1 MSSSIDL
8 IDVGQVFAV
17 RGKDDGRQQDFVALQ
32 GVDLHVEAGEFL
44 SLVGP
49 SGCGKSTVLDLIA
62 GLSTPTSGR
71 LLVDGEPIDGPGLNR
86 SVVFQQYTLLPW
98 RTALGNVE
106 LALEAAG
113 GLSRRERSDRAR
125 EYLDLVGLSEFA
137 TRYPHELSGGMK
149 QRVAIARSLSHQPE
163 VLLMDEPFGAL
174 DAQTREH
181 LQEQLLEIWASTG
194 TTVVFITHDIEEAVF
209 LGQRVAV
216 MSARPG
222 RIAEMITVDLD
233 RDHLADQDIRS
244 TPEFGHYRNQIWSL
258 LRQGELGKRRAANRN
273 TQEEVESVA

>member
-113 GLSRRERSDRAR
+113 GLSDVSDPTVPGSTSTWSASRSSRP
-125 EYLDLVGLSEFA
+125 A
-137 TRYPHELSGGMK
+137 TP
-149 QRVAIARSLSHQPE
+149 
-163 VLLMDEPFGAL
+163 
-174 DAQTREH
+174 
-181 LQEQLLEIWASTG
+181 
-194 TTVVFITHDIEEAVF
+194 
-209 LGQRVAV
+209 
-216 MSARPG
+216 MSSP
-222 RIAEMITVDLD
+222 
-233 RDHLADQDIRS
+233 
-244 TPEFGHYRNQIWSL
+244 
-258 LRQGELGKRRAANRN
+258 AA
-273 TQEEVESVA
+273 

>member
-8 IDVGQVFAV
+8 NDVGQVFSV
-17 RGKDDGRQQDFVALQ
+17 RGKDDGKPQDFVALHA
-32 GVDLHVEAGEFL
+32 VDLRVEAGEFL
-44 SLVGP
+44 CLVGP

-62 GLSTPTSGR
+62 GLARPSSGQ
-71 LLVDGEPIDGPGLNR
+71 LLVDDEPIDGPGLNR

-113 GLSRRERSDRAR
+113 GMTRRERSERAR

-137 TRYPHELSGGMK
+137 TRFPHELSGGMK
-149 QRVAIARSLSHQPE
+149 QRVAIARSLSHRPE

-181 LQEQLLEIWASTG
+181 LQEQLLEIWANTG

-222 RIAEMITVDLD
+222 RIAELISIDLD
-233 RDHLADQDIRS
+233 RQHLADQDIRS
-244 TPEFGHYRNQIWSL
+244 TPEFGRYRNHIWSL
-258 LRQGELGKRRAANRN
+258 LRQGELGKRRAGRTDAV
-273 TQEEVESVA
+273 EEVENVA